1 MSLTLFEII
10 SVVLGI
16 TTIILAVVGWLF
28 NRLLNQRNRFA
39 KEKADLREEIESQKD
54 RAEQSAFLSIAEKIE
69 GLVLQVTD
77 LFSGQREI
85 NADISH
91 IREEVGDVKADMGKH
106 LAKCDGREQQ
116 MLDIKARQDKGLER
130 LAIIDRKGDP
140 KREDRCDRES

>member
-10 SVVLGI
+10 SVVLGV

-28 NRLLNQRNRFA
+28 NRLLNQRNQFA
-39 KEKADLREEIESQKD
+39 KEKAELHEAIENQKD
-54 RAEQSAFLSIAEKIE
+54 KAEQSAFLSIAEKIE

-106 LAKCDGREQQ
+106 LAKGEGRGQQ

-130 LAIIDRKGDP
+130 LAIIDRLGEP